1 MPRSPVEKETQE
13 EDARVS
19 RLNGEVPVFDLSPAN
34 SRRGHRS
41 LTVLLNLQILMVLWT
56 PNLLPLSGLEH

>member
-1 MPRSPVEKETQE
+1 M
-13 EDARVS
+13 S